1 MKVFVLVIKDGDI
14 SAEVFST
21 YHNAQCAAANYC
33 EEAWDPNW
41 QPHDEMYDD
50 HIIEFYQDNCPDSE
64 IYIVEREIDKD
75 TNTCL

>member
-1 MKVFVLVIKDGDI
+1 MKVFVLVIKDGDL

-21 YHNAQCAAANYC
+21 YYNAQCAAANYC
-33 EEAWDPNW
+33 EEAWDPAW
-41 QPHDEMYDD
+41 GSYEELYVDD
-50 HIIEFYQDNCPDSE
+50 MIEFYQQNSPDTK